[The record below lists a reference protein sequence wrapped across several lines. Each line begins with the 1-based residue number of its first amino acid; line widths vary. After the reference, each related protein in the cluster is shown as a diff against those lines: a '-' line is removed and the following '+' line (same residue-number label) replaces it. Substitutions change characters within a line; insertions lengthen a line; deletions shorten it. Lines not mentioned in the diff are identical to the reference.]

1 MAYQNVSTPRFYV
14 NALEWLSNSTPSS
27 FDSIFNTLPVD
38 LTNTGELSTTINIID
53 NLLGDKSFIAIL
65 GHNMKTTVNS
75 CRLSMDG
82 NYLQFSLG
90 INIGSTY
97 EHIIPSYDGF
107 TIAKFVAPVDDELI
121 LTFNNV
127 GNFGSI
133 LIGNYYDMTV
143 NPNLSLK
150 MSREYGGIDELVS
163 YNGSSYTNQAWLKPP
178 AWGEAGAWEIYN
190 NTSYGA
196 SNWLNVDTE
205 VSRSGRKSWDL
216 SFSYID
222 DSDIFGS
229 NQMITRISPYTD
241 NQNIDIGYDSDD
253 VLGYTNE
260 DQLIDPDSPESKGFT
275 NNLLTDNNFF
285 SQVWQKTLGG
295 TLPFIFQP
303 DKDNNNPDQFAICR
317 FAENSLKVNQTAF
330 NVYDIS
336 LKIEESW

>member
-1 MAYQNVSTPRFYV
+1 MNQVINCGT
-14 NALEWLSNSTPSS
+14 NSWK
-27 FDSIFNTLPVD
+27 
-38 LTNTGELSTTINIID
+38 INPP
-53 NLLGDKSFIAIL
+53 K
-65 GHNMKTTVNS
+65 
-75 CRLSMDG
+75 
-82 NYLQFSLG
+82 
-90 INIGSTY
+90 
-97 EHIIPSYDGF
+97 DGF
-107 TIAKFVAPVDDELI
+107 SIYTCDIGHFNVTEPNQLKYVSPVEDTTDAYNETGTIS
-121 LTFNNV
+121 V
-127 GNFGSI
+127 GCIAMGT
-133 LIGNYYDMTV
+133 YYDMTIS
-143 NPNLSLK
+143 PNLTLK

-317 FAENSLKVNQTAF
+317 FDMNSLKITQTAPML
-330 NVYDIS
+330 YSIS
-336 LKIEESW
+336 LKLRESW

>member
-1 MAYQNVSTPRFYV
+1 MAYQNVSTPRIYV

-38 LTNTGELSTTINIID
+38 LVNTGELSTTINIID

-65 GHNMKTTVNS
+65 WHNMKTTVNS

-190 NTSYGA
+190 NTATGN

-205 VSRSGRKSWDL
+205 VSRSGRKTWDL
-216 SFSYID
+216 SFSYLD

-229 NQMITRISPYTD
+229 NQSLS
-241 NQNIDIGYDSDD
+241 NINIIDTNYDSGDI
-253 VLGYTNE
+253 TNAGDFE
-260 DQLIDPDSPESKGFT
+260 F
-275 NNLLTDNNFF
+275 NLLTDDNFF

-295 TLPFIFQP
+295 TLPFVFQP
-303 DKDNNNPDQFAICR
+303 DNSNSNPDQFAICR